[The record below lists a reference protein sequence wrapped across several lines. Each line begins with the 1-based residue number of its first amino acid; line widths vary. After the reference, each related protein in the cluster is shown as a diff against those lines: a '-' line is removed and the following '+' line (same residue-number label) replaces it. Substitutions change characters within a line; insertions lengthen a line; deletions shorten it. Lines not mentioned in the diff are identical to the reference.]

1 MKKLMKLSATLLFAF
16 CLSACEKPDPAA
28 DFKKLVEFGEK
39 QQQSQAAF
47 QSELRQKLATQD
59 PQQIEAALTEFNQKV
74 MQIAKELDAVEV
86 KSEEIKAF
94 KAKMK
99 QGLTLSNELLSD
111 GIQLMKS
118 PTEELQKTLQ
128 EKTQNALALGKELQ
142 QLQTELQKKYTETK

>member
-39 QQQSQAAF
+39 QQQSQVAF
-47 QSELRQKLATQD
+47 QTELRQKLATQD

-99 QGLTLSNELLSD
+99 QGLTLSNELLSESVKM
-111 GIQLMKS
+111 MKNPS
-118 PTEELQKTLQ
+118 EELQKSLQ
-128 EKTQNALALGKELQ
+128 VKTQNALDFGKELQ
-142 QLQTELQKKYTETK
+142 KLQAELQAKYKTEK

>member
-39 QQQSQAAF
+39 QQQSQVAF
-47 QSELRQKLATQD
+47 QTELRQKLATQD

-99 QGLTLSNELLSD
+99 QGLTLSNELLSESVKM
-111 GIQLMKS
+111 MKNPS
-118 PTEELQKTLQ
+118 EELQKSLQ
-128 EKTQNALALGKELQ
+128 VKTQNALDFGKELQ
-142 QLQTELQKKYTETK
+142 KLQVELQAKYKTEK

>member
-99 QGLTLSNELLSD
+99 QGLTLSNELLSESVKM
-111 GIQLMKS
+111 MKNPS
-118 PTEELQKTLQ
+118 EELQKSLQ
-128 EKTQNALALGKELQ
+128 VKTQNALDFGKELQ
-142 QLQTELQKKYTETK
+142 KLQAELQAKYKTEK